1 MPVSTTMKPKHRDSV
16 NAQALPDGS
25 GLLFDTESAKAYP
38 ITESAMKIW
47 MLCDGKT
54 SVEDIVRD
62 LESHY
67 EVDQATVQADTLKLI
82 EELIAKNLLDGA

>member
-1 MPVSTTMKPKHRDSV
+1 MSVSTTTKPKHRESV
-16 NAQALPDGS
+16 NAQPLPDGS
-25 GLLFDTESAKAYP
+25 GLLFDTDSAKAYP

-47 MLCDGKT
+47 TLCDGKT
-54 SVEDIVRD
+54 SVGEIAQS

-67 EVDQATVQADTLKLI
+67 EIDRATVQADTLKLV